1 MNALPSSTAPAI
13 AAPVCPSAVPAEAP
27 NFDHLAPLYRW
38 MEWLSFG
45 PFLMRARCAFL
56 SNLAQSRRALVLGDG
71 DGRFTA
77 SLLRANRQIEIDALD
92 ISPAMLRG
100 LRHRAGTHAA
110 RLRTEVQDI
119 RRWTPR
125 AGGPAYDVVVTH
137 FFLDCLTTDE
147 ICALAARLR
156 PALAPDARWMVS
168 EFAAPA
174 SLFGKLVAGPIIAFL
189 YWAFRLLTGL
199 SIRRLP
205 DYCLALTASGFTLV
219 SERRRLGGLLVSQLW
234 SPQPEATQVPL

>member
-1 MNALPSSTAPAI
+1 MNPQPSSTAPAI
-13 AAPVCPSAVPAEAP
+13 TAPVCPCAVPTEAP

-45 PFLMRARCAFL
+45 PYLMRARCAFL
-56 SNLAQSRRALVLGDG
+56 PDLARSRRALIFGDG

-77 SLLRANRQIEIDALD
+77 SLLRANRQIEVDALD
-92 ISPAMLRG
+92 ISPAMLRS

-110 RLRTEVQDI
+110 RLRTMLQDI
-119 RRWTPR
+119 RRWTPP

-147 ICALAARLR
+147 VCALATRLR
-156 PALAPDARWMVS
+156 PALAPGARWIVS
-168 EFAAPA
+168 EFAAPP

-199 SIRRLP
+199 AIRRLP
-205 DYCLALTASGFTLV
+205 DYCGALTASGFTLV
-219 SERRRLGGLLVSQLW
+219 RERHQLAGLLISQEW
-234 SPQPEATQVPL
+234 SPQPAATRVPL